1 MGYTKPCS
9 HSFLLT
15 PTHFHSFLTHF
26 HSFPAHSHPL
36 PVMFSSL
43 LLILN
48 WLLPMCSF
56 SHLFSVHIQI
66 LSPNPNHHLQLEP
79 MFSPSV
85 LHAYISFNI
94 NLFFL
99 LFSVLFWKQHITLGL
114 LTTTFAYFKEFFVHQ
129 KFSYNERNIWT
140 CEVFFR
146 NIL

>member
-1 MGYTKPCS
+1 MTLKKKKKKKKKKKLDHDHSKYITTQEFNKLTENNFVGYTKPCS

-26 HSFPAHSHPL
+26 RSFPAHSHPL
-36 PVMFSSL
+36 PLMFSSL

-48 WLLPMCSF
+48 RPLPMCSL

-99 LFSVLFWKQHITLGL
+99 LFSVLF
-114 LTTTFAYFKEFFVHQ
+114 
-129 KFSYNERNIWT
+129 
-140 CEVFFR
+140 
-146 NIL
+146 